1 MRRSRPVRVCAADE
15 NITAERFHRDFVSK
29 RLPVL
34 LKGFARDWPAVAT
47 WSPSFFAAELG
58 GGYLSAFPSTFLDR
72 VEAITPVWVRRMA
85 ESRPLSALCECYS
98 YLHHRHHSAEGA
110 PVAAFSVYSMP
121 RCHAR
126 CAPLLRR

>member
-58 GGYLSAFPSTFLDR
+58 GVVVELSSNNEEKETVPIDMEFIGR
-72 VEAITPVWVRRMA
+72 VRLPLTAQYKHLGPVMTPD
-85 ESRPLSALCECYS
+85 CNK
-98 YLHHRHHSAEGA
+98 
-110 PVAAFSVYSMP
+110 
-121 RCHAR
+121 
-126 CAPLLRR
+126 